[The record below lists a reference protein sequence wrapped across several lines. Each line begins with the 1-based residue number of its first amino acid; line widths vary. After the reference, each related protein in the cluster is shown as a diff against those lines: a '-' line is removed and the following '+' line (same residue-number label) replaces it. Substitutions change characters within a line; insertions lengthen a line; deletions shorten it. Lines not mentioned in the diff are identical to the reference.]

1 MNSNNLKEQISEILN
16 KVSLYASDWYDDD
29 SDDGLTVKEATN
41 QILELVASK
50 VPEEKPPITEEQF
63 HAEEGSFI
71 VTIDEEGCYRA
82 KDFGWNACRQAML
95 DNLGIKE
102 QLDE

>member
-16 KVSLYASDWYDDD
+16 KVSLYASDWNDDD

-41 QILELVASK
+41 QILELVVSK
-50 VPEEKPPITEEQF
+50 V
-63 HAEEGSFI
+63 G
-71 VTIDEEGCYRA
+71 DELNGTDRYCN
-82 KDFGWNACRQAML
+82 GWNDCREAML